1 MLGPLVAAVACSLA
15 VSAPCSPTHA
25 QAAFR
30 PYASGFSGITAIV
43 STPAEPRRLYVV
55 EQVGRIRYMIGGRV
69 RGTFL
74 DIRPRVASGGER
86 GLLSLAFSPSYARN
100 HRFYVNYTDLKG
112 DTRVVEYRSRN
123 GKTIRSSA
131 RQILFAAQPFPNHN
145 GGELQFGPD
154 ELLYVG
160 MGDGGSAGDPGNR
173 AQNLSIRL
181 GKLMRTNPYVR
192 RPSWRI
198 VGYGL
203 RNPWRFSFDAA
214 NGDLYIG
221 DVGQSA
227 WEEVDYRPRS
237 QLSALA
243 NYGWNVYEGR
253 VRYRGGTPNAAGQL
267 VGPVFVY
274 DHDQG
279 CSITG
284 GYVYRGHAVPAAV
297 GRYYFGDWCSGTIW
311 SLRMSGGS
319 ASEQR
324 KEPGPISRLT
334 TFGVDNAGELYAGTG
349 SGRVY
354 KLSP

>member
-1 MLGPLVAAVACSLA
+1 MLGQLVAAVACSLA
-15 VSAPCSPTHA
+15 LSAPCASAHA

-30 PYASGFSGITAIV
+30 PYASGFSDITAIV

-55 EQVGRIRYMIGGRV
+55 EQVGRVRYLVNGRS

-74 DIRPRVASGGER
+74 DIRSRVASGGER

-100 HRFYVNYTDLKG
+100 HRFYVDYTDLNG
-112 DTRVVEYRSRN
+112 NTRIVEYRSRN
-123 GKTIRSSA
+123 GKAIPSSA
-131 RQILFAAQPFPNHN
+131 RQILFVTQPFANHN

-154 ELLYVG
+154 KLLYVG

-203 RNPWRFSFDAA
+203 RNPWRFSFDPA
-214 NGDLYIG
+214 NGDLYIA
-221 DVGQSA
+221 DVGQGQ
-227 WEEVDYRPRS
+227 WEEVDYRQRS
-237 QLSALA
+237 QLNALA
-243 NYGWNVYEGR
+243 NYGWNIYEGR
-253 VRYRGGTPNAAGQL
+253 ERYRSGTPNGSGQL
-267 VGPVFVY
+267 VSPVFVY
-274 DHDQG
+274 DHGQG

-284 GYVYRGHAVPAAV
+284 GYVYRGRAVPSAV

-311 SLRMSGGS
+311 SLRISNG
-319 ASEQR
+319 AAADTR
-324 KEPGPISRLT
+324 REPGSIRRLA

-349 SGRVY
+349 GGRVY